1 MNRIPVYL
9 YKSYYTE
16 CALKL
21 HEAGQYPA
29 DKHFDTMID
38 LLRIVERI
46 HSWRRQTIRTPS
58 LDTSFTSHCM
68 QELQAWAAKHNLH
81 NANLDTK
88 EQLPC
93 ESMTSSLLHNGDLTS
108 RLQPG

>member
-9 YKSYYTE
+9 YKAYYTE

-21 HEAGQYPA
+21 REARQYPA
-29 DKHFDTMID
+29 DIHFDAMVD

-46 HSWRRQTIRTPS
+46 NSWRRQPTRTAS

-68 QELQAWAAKHNLH
+68 QELQAWAAKHNLY
-81 NANLDTK
+81 DTGFGTN
-88 EQLPC
+88 ERLPGKF
-93 ESMTSSLLHNGDLTS
+93 LHHPS
-108 RLQPG
+108 